1 MVRIMFI
8 CHGNICRSPLAE
20 FVMKDLAARAGVS
33 SGLRIASSA
42 VSAEELGNPIYPP
55 VRRLL
60 KEHGIPFD
68 PNRTARLFRSSEYD
82 DWDLLIVMDHSNF
95 RNLLRSCPDPEGKVH
110 LLLDFTDRPGDV
122 ADPWYSGQFEQ
133 TWIDVS
139 EGCAALLDRLMKEG
153 RIPSASGRR

>member
-1 MVRIMFI
+1 MIRIMFI

-20 FVMKDLAARAGVS
+20 FVMKDLAARAGLAS
-33 SGLRIASSA
+33 SVRIASSA
-42 VSAEELGNPIYPP
+42 VSPEELGNPIYPP

-60 KEHGIPFD
+60 QEHGVPFD
-68 PNRTARLFRSSEYD
+68 ASRTARLFHASEYD

-122 ADPWYSGQFEQ
+122 ADPWYCGHFER
-133 TWIDVS
+133 TWDDVL
-139 EGCAALLDRLMKEG
+139 EGCTALLDRLIRDG
-153 RIPSASGRR
+153 RLSPGTRRP